1 MLNRQEAI
9 QLMNQL
15 GQEREPFF
23 FFTDFLGSKA
33 FVSPI
38 KNLDNQVTY
47 QFGSTTSAKE
57 YETFEFEKKPI
68 AFDQFVPPFQYVIDQ
83 INFGNSYLVNLTFET
98 PIETNLSLQ
107 QVFDISRAKY
117 KVLFEDQFVL
127 FSPETFVLIKENK
140 IYSYPMKGT
149 IDAKIPNAESV
160 ILNDVKETA
169 EHVTIVDLIRNDL
182 SQVAQGVHV
191 PKFRFIT
198 EIKTHEKSLLQVSSE
213 ICGDLDPDWKDQ
225 IGEILF
231 KLLPAGSISGAPKKE
246 TVRIIQQA
254 ESYDR
259 NFYTG
264 VCGVFDGESLDSG
277 VMIRFIENQGGQLVY
292 KSGGGITSF
301 SKAESEYQEII
312 DKVYVP
318 V

>member
-1 MLNRQEAI
+1 MNTLIAI

-33 FVSPI
+33 FVSTI
-38 KNLDNQVTY
+38 KDLDDRVAY
-47 QFGSTTSAKE
+47 QFGSTTVE
-57 YETFEFEKKPI
+57 NVIEPFEFEKKPI

-169 EHVTIVDLIRNDL
+169 EHVTIVDLIRND
-182 SQVAQGVHV
+182 
-191 PKFRFIT
+191 F
-198 EIKTHEKSLLQVSSE
+198 
-213 ICGDLDPDWKDQ
+213 
-225 IGEILF
+225 
-231 KLLPAGSISGAPKKE
+231 
-246 TVRIIQQA
+246 
-254 ESYDR
+254 
-259 NFYTG
+259 
-264 VCGVFDGESLDSG
+264 
-277 VMIRFIENQGGQLVY
+277 
-292 KSGGGITSF
+292 
-301 SKAESEYQEII
+301 
-312 DKVYVP
+312 
-318 V
+318 